1 MTYSVI
7 IPIYNAEKTLA
18 RCIESLTA
26 QGREDV
32 ELLLIND
39 GSTDRS
45 EEICKEYQQK
55 CGNIRYFVQENRG
68 VSAARNVGLAE
79 AQGEYVLFVDS
90 DDYVSHAYF
99 ETIDAALAK
108 EKADLL
114 LFGEQYT
121 SGEKARADY
130 GEAIQGQELNIYQ
143 KLNLLL
149 RGLQLDALHSKVFRR
164 DIIRQQGLHFQENLA
179 VGEDTLF
186 VFTYILHIHNIWAE
200 NIPVYYTD
208 VSNGESLTRKYRP
221 YLCDQLMDVHKRMFS
236 LVKDCD
242 WPESEKKSIQA
253 TVTWSF
259 YRSAYSVCKDLRK
272 GNMTPK
278 ERREKI
284 RKVCDRFMEESIK
297 PADWKCRLI
306 AIPVQMRMAMVIDGM
321 TGLREIAA
329 ERKQLK
335 E

>member
-18 RCIESLTA
+18 RCIDSLVR
-26 QGREDV
+26 QDRKDV
-32 ELLLIND
+32 ELILIND

-45 EEICKEYQQK
+45 GEICKEYQQK

-90 DDYVSHAYF
+90 DDYVSQTYF
-99 ETIDAALAK
+99 EIIDAALVK

-121 SGEKARADY
+121 SGEKANDDY
-130 GEAIQGQELNIYQ
+130 SVAVQSQELNIYQ

-149 RGLQLDALHSKVFRR
+149 RGLQLDALLAKVFHRE
-164 DIIRQQGLHFQENLA
+164 IIQRQGLRFQENLA

-186 VFTYILHIHNIWAE
+186 VFTYILHVCSIWTE
-200 NIPVYYTD
+200 NTPVYYID

-221 YLCDQLMDVHKRMFS
+221 YLCDQLMAVHKRMFS
-236 LVKDCD
+236 LIKVCD

-259 YRSAYSVCKDLRK
+259 YRSVYSVCKDLRK
-272 GNMTPK
+272 GDMTPE

-284 RKVCDRFMEESIK
+284 RMVCNRFLEESIK
-297 PADWKCRLI
+297 PADWKCQLI
-306 AIPVQMRMAMVIDGM
+306 AIPVQMRMAMLIDGM
-321 TGLREIAA
+321 TGLRKIAA

-335 E
+335 G